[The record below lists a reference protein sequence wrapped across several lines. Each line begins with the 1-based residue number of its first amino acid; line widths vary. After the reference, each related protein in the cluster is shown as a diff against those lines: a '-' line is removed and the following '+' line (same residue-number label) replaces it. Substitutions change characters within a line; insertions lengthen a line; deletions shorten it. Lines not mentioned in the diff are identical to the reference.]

1 VHSWF
6 GKLGD
11 VQMSHSMGEP
21 YNPLR
26 PGPTDRELLLDA
38 AEPEPVEA
46 APAQALAVYS
56 FASVVPHPSKV
67 RERQADRPML
77 SREWRGGTGGE
88 KEADPVSR
96 FYNLIQGKWEGCLHF
111 TALLTTLVLPP
122 ENGRTGFD

>member
-1 VHSWF
+1 MHSWF

-11 VQMSHSMGEP
+11 VATSHSMGEP

-38 AEPEPVEA
+38 AEPEPAEA

-67 RERQADRPML
+67 REAGRQGL
-77 SREWRGGTGGE
+77 GFRGNAGRARTMRCR
-88 KEADPVSR
+88 SS
-96 FYNLIQGKWEGCLHF
+96 
-111 TALLTTLVLPP
+111 VLA
-122 ENGRTGFD
+122 